1 MAGGRRQGG
10 GGQGSGPAR
19 ACGNVVAV
27 PPTPPAPSEKGRRTS
42 AHYSL
47 LAFGLNAAALIV
59 LFANLLTGN
68 TWWQIA
74 VPIALGGLLLGGL
87 SALQSRRLRSKER
100 RNGL

>member
-1 MAGGRRQGG
+1 M
-10 GGQGSGPAR
+10 
-19 ACGNVVAV
+19 
-27 PPTPPAPSEKGRRTS
+27 PPTPPTPSDQARWTA

-68 TWWQIA
+68 TWWQLA
-74 VPIALGGLLLGGL
+74 VPIALGGLALGGL
-87 SALQSRRLRSKER
+87 SALQSRRLRSRER